1 MGSRLAEFRWR
12 AAALWLAVGWTLH
25 SAAAQGHGPGG
36 GGMGGG
42 GFGGGGAFGRSSMPS
57 PRNTTIGRNSPD
69 SRTSGLLLAPPSR
82 WWDDSS
88 IAKEL
93 RLDSRQQHR
102 MDDVFGANRDNLLK
116 LYKGLQQEETTL
128 FKTIRAKDLDEG
140 QIFQQIDR
148 VTEARAELE
157 KAEVHMSLQI
167 RKELTPEQ
175 TAKLDE
181 LREQPTAQP

>member
-1 MGSRLAEFRWR
+1 M
-12 AAALWLAVGWTLH
+12 
-25 SAAAQGHGPGG
+25 GG
-36 GGMGGG
+36 GFAGGGG
-42 GFGGGGAFGRSSMPS
+42 GFGRPVMPS
-57 PRNTTIGRNSPD
+57 SRDTTLGMGSPD
-69 SRTSGLLLAPPSR
+69 RRTFGLRLAPPGR

-88 IAKEL
+88 IAKDL

-116 LYKGLQQEETTL
+116 LYKNLQQEESSL
-128 FKTIRAKDLDEG
+128 AKTIRAKDLDEG

-157 KAEVHMSLQI
+157 KAEVHVSLQI

-175 TAKLDE
+175 SAKLDG
-181 LREQPTAQP
+181 LREQTPVQQ

>member
-1 MGSRLAEFRWR
+1 MSVHSAERRWRLA
-12 AAALWLAVGWTLH
+12 ALLLAVGWGAH
-25 SAAAQGHGPGG
+25 FAAAQGHGGGG

-42 GFGGGGAFGRSSMPS
+42 FGGGGGFGRPAMPS
-57 PRNTTIGRNSPD
+57 SRDMTLGRGSPD
-69 SRTSGLLLAPPSR
+69 NRAGSLLLAPPSR

-88 IAKEL
+88 IAKNL

-116 LYKGLQQEETTL
+116 LYKNLQQEESSL
-128 FKTIRAKDLDEG
+128 ARTIRAKDLDEG

-175 TAKLDE
+175 SAKLDG
-181 LREQPTAQP
+181 LRDQQPTQQ